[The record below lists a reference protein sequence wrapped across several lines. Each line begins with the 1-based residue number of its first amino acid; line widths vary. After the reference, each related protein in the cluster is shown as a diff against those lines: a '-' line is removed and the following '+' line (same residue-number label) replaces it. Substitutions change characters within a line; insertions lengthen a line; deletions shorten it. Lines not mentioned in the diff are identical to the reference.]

1 MNRTVLRRRLTA
13 AGSAVAALLL
23 LTATAPSASADT
35 TRTLKLALSCQTGL
49 PYGLSANVGSGWFY
63 PVGSSY
69 ASGGTK
75 YFTVAIPA
83 SATQLAIDTTYCDG
97 EPSQYWNA
105 SWTGGSVSLVPGT
118 STVNAYGYCS
128 FYDYYYG
135 YHYRSCTASG
145 VTYS

>member
-35 TRTLKLALSCQTGL
+35 TRTLKLALSCSTGL

-63 PVGSSY
+63 PSGSSY

-75 YFTVAIPA
+75 YFTVTIPA
-83 SATQLAIDTTYCDG
+83 SATSLAIDTTYCDG
-97 EPSQYWNA
+97 EASQYWNA
-105 SWTGGSVSLVPGT
+105 YWTGGSASLVPGT
-118 STVNAYGYCS
+118 STINANGYCS

-135 YHYRSCTASG
+135 SHYRSCSVSG